1 MPGVDLDAL
10 CLQRRGVCP
19 VKSGGRGISGWND
32 SGGMAGMDVPAVWG
46 WAAGIPRPRRTG
58 RILLPPLPSYPQLPN
73 FSAKCSHRHPSLGT
87 WTSAHFLSFL
97 RLCSFAIKNSILKRI
112 KQKNYDKGNMFGN
125 CKVCHTQLDSREN
138 GVLLWEKIALH
149 LRIRPPLFQLN
160 GFINNSTVEMNLVTE
175 QQWRCRHR
183 EQAYGH
189 RLGRGGRGWDTWRE
203 YPGCIY
209 TNICN
214 RQPMG
219 ICYMTQETQTG
230 ALNNLV
236 VWKWAGGGRKIQEGG
251 DICTPMVN
259 SCWCMTEIKP
269 PKKL

>member
-19 VKSGGRGISGWND
+19 VKPGGRGISGWND

-58 RILLPPLPSYPQLPN
+58 RILLPPLPSYPPLPN